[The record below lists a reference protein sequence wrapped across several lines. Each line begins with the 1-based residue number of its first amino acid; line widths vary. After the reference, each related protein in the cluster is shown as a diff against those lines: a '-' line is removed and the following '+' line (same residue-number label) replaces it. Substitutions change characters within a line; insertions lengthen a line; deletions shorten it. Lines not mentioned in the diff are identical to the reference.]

1 MYVGAAL
8 PSFITAAASAPSPPA
23 PRHLPPSPPRSSIK
37 IARGQARPSLAPSP
51 ERLTAPSRAVRH
63 RFCAAG
69 AVAVVCPP
77 ATDLSQTVG
86 LSDPLAPAL
95 CTLHTFQRLASSA
108 GRIRTLPLAPRR
120 RTDPE
125 STRLCI
131 HPRAYSR
138 TLLVARQHLLDLTLL
153 PQYPSDVFPFGR
165 VRPPSPKRTKAGPPC
180 RIPSR
185 ITLAG
190 FRVTYP
196 VPSPASRARARGP
209 ITSP

>member
-1 MYVGAAL
+1 MGAAL
-8 PSFITAAASAPSPPA
+8 PSFITAAASAR
-23 PRHLPPSPPRSSIK
+23 RHHQLPDTSHLPSPPRSSIK
-37 IARGQARPSLAPSP
+37 IARGQAHPSLAPSP

-63 RFCAAG
+63 RSCAAG
-69 AVAVVCPP
+69 AVVCPP

-108 GRIRTLPLAPRR
+108 GRIRTLPLAPRL
-120 RTDPE
+120 RTDRE

-131 HPRAYSR
+131 HSRAYSR
-138 TLLVARQHLLDLTLL
+138 TLLVASQHLLDLTLL
-153 PQYPSDVFPFGR
+153 PQYPSDIFPFGR
-165 VRPPSPKRTKAGPPC
+165 VRPPSPKRTKPGPPC